1 MAVLKNKTDRSNFM
15 IVSKIF
21 LQDTG
26 LSLAERGLLAT
37 MHSLPDDWNFTIK
50 GMESILPDGEEKIR
64 KALNGLI
71 SRGYVQK
78 EQDKSARG
86 RFGQNSICIY
96 EKPMR
101 KEPLLE
107 KPVTENPV
115 TENLVAENP
124 ITENPLSVKSVAE
137 NPLPDIEAQYRNKE
151 LNNKEFNNESSINP
165 SDGEGST
172 EECRK
177 TIAENIK
184 LDWLLDAAGQRNE
197 DEVRMVREVYEVI
210 CDMVCYPR
218 KDVEIKGTRYP
229 WSVVRERFLKLEY
242 DHVASVLNRIMDAD
256 LNIKNMSAY
265 LISTLHAESMT
276 GTLEIQ
282 SGIHDEYL
290 KELRGH
296 PY

>member
-1 MAVLKNKTDRSNFM
+1 MAVLKNKTDRNNFL

-21 LQDTG
+21 RQDTS
-26 LSLAERGLLAT
+26 LSLTERGLLAT

-50 GMESILPDGEEKIR
+50 GMESILPDGEERIR

-78 EQDKSARG
+78 EQDKSERG

-96 EKPMR
+96 EKPVR
-101 KEPLLE
+101 KGPLLE
-107 KPVTENPV
+107 KPVTEKPI
-115 TENLVAENP
+115 TENSVAENP
-124 ITENPLSVKSVAE
+124 ITE

-151 LNNKEFNNESSINP
+151 LNNKEFNNESSVNP
-165 SDGEGST
+165 SNDEGST
-172 EECRK
+172 EEYRK
-177 TIAENIK
+177 LIAENIK
-184 LDWLLDAAGQRNE
+184 LDWLLDAARQRNE
-197 DEVRMVREVYEVI
+197 DEVRMVRKVYEVI
-210 CDMVCYPR
+210 CDMVCYPH

-229 WSVVRERFLKLEY
+229 WSAVRERFLKLEY
-242 DHVASVLNRIMDAD
+242 DHVASVLNRLMDAN

-265 LISTLHAESMT
+265 LISTLYTESMT

-282 SGIHDEYL
+282 SSIHDEYL

>member
-1 MAVLKNKTDRSNFM
+1 M

-21 LQDTG
+21 LQDTS

-37 MHSLPDDWNFTIK
+37 MHSLPDDWDFTVK
-50 GMESILPDGEEKIR
+50 GMERILPDGEARIK

-71 SRGYVQK
+71 AKGYVRR
-78 EQDKSARG
+78 EQDKTEHG
-86 RFGQNSICIY
+86 RFGNNLICIH
-96 EKPMR
+96 EKP
-101 KEPLLE
+101 LVE
-107 KPVTENPV
+107 KPPAEKPLTEKPPAEKPL
-115 TENLVAENP
+115 TEK
-124 ITENPLSVKSVAE
+124 PLSEKPPAE
-137 NPLPDIEAQYRNKE
+137 ESSADSPLAERQAQYSNKE
-151 LNNKEFNNESSINP
+151 LNNKEFNNESSINL
-165 SDGEGST
+165 SGEEGST
-172 EECRK
+172 EGYRDL
-177 TIAENIK
+177 IAENIK

-197 DEVRMVREVYEVI
+197 DEVHMVREVYEVI

-229 WSVVRERFLKLEY
+229 WSVLRERFLKLEY
-242 DHVASVLNRIMDAD
+242 DHVASVLNRIMDAS

-265 LISTLHAESMT
+265 LISTLYTESMT

>member
-21 LQDTG
+21 LQDTS

-37 MHSLPDDWNFTIK
+37 MHSLPDDWDFTVK
-50 GMESILPDGEEKIR
+50 GMERILPDGEARIK

-71 SRGYVQK
+71 AKGYVRR
-78 EQDKSARG
+78 EQDKTEHG
-86 RFGQNSICIY
+86 RFGNNLICIH
-96 EKPMR
+96 EKP
-101 KEPLLE
+101 LVE
-107 KPVTENPV
+107 KPP
-115 TENLVAENP
+115 AE
-124 ITENPLSVKSVAE
+124 KQ
-137 NPLPDIEAQYRNKE
+137 AQYRNKE

-197 DEVRMVREVYEVI
+197 DEVRIVREVYEVI

-218 KDVEIKGTRYP
+218 KDVEIKGTKYP
-229 WSVVRERFLKLEY
+229 WSAVRERFLKLEY
-242 DHVASVLNRIMDAD
+242 DHVASVLNRIMDAS

-276 GTLEIQ
+276 GTLGIQ
-282 SGIHDEYL
+282 SGIHDKYL

>member
-1 MAVLKNKTDRSNFM
+1 M

-21 LQDTG
+21 LQDTS

-37 MHSLPDDWNFTIK
+37 MHSLPDDWDFTVK
-50 GMESILPDGEEKIR
+50 GMERILPDGEARIK

-71 SRGYVQK
+71 AKGYVRR
-78 EQDKSARG
+78 EQDKTEHG
-86 RFGQNSICIY
+86 RFGNNLICIH
-96 EKPMR
+96 EKP
-101 KEPLLE
+101 LVE
-107 KPVTENPV
+107 KPPAEKPLAEKPLTEKPP
-115 TENLVAENP
+115 TEKPPAE
-124 ITENPLSVKSVAE
+124 ESSADSPLAE
-137 NPLPDIEAQYRNKE
+137 RQAQYSNKE
-151 LNNKEFNNESSINP
+151 LNNKEFNNESSINL
-165 SDGEGST
+165 SGEEGST
-172 EECRK
+172 EGYRDL
-177 TIAENIK
+177 IAENIK

-197 DEVRMVREVYEVI
+197 DEVHMVREVYEVI

-242 DHVASVLNRIMDAD
+242 DHVASVLNRIMDAS

-265 LISTLHAESMT
+265 LISTLYTESMT

>member
-21 LQDTG
+21 LQDTS

-37 MHSLPDDWNFTIK
+37 MHSLPDDWDFTVK
-50 GMESILPDGEEKIR
+50 GMERILPDGEARIK

-71 SRGYVQK
+71 AKGYVRR
-78 EQDKSARG
+78 EQDKTEHG
-86 RFGQNSICIY
+86 RFGNNLICIH
-96 EKPMR
+96 EKP
-101 KEPLLE
+101 LVE
-107 KPVTENPV
+107 KPPAEKPLTEKPPAEKPL
-115 TENLVAENP
+115 TEKPLTEKPSAEESSADLP
-124 ITENPLSVKSVAE
+124 PAE
-137 NPLPDIEAQYRNKE
+137 KQAQYSNKE

-165 SDGEGST
+165 SDGERST
-172 EECRK
+172 EGYRDL
-177 TIAENIK
+177 IAENIK
-184 LDWLLDAAGQRNE
+184 LDWLLDAARQRNE

-218 KDVEIKGTRYP
+218 KDVEIKGTKYP
-229 WSVVRERFLKLEY
+229 WSAVRERFFKLEY

-265 LISTLHAESMT
+265 LISTLYTESMT
-276 GTLEIQ
+276 GTLGIQ
-282 SGIHDEYL
+282 SSIHDEYL
-290 KELRGH
+290 KDLRGH

>member
-21 LQDTG
+21 LQDTS

-37 MHSLPDDWNFTIK
+37 MHSLPDDWDFTVK
-50 GMESILPDGEEKIR
+50 GMERILPDGEARIK

-71 SRGYVQK
+71 AKGYVRR
-78 EQDKSARG
+78 EQDKTEHG
-86 RFGQNSICIY
+86 RFGNNLICIH
-96 EKPMR
+96 EKP
-101 KEPLLE
+101 LVE
-107 KPVTENPV
+107 KPPAEKPLTEKPPAEKPL
-115 TENLVAENP
+115 TEK
-124 ITENPLSVKSVAE
+124 PLSEKPPAE
-137 NPLPDIEAQYRNKE
+137 ESSADSPPAEKQAQYSNKE

-197 DEVRMVREVYEVI
+197 DEVHMVREVYEVI

-242 DHVASVLNRIMDAD
+242 DHVASVLNRIMDAS

-265 LISTLHAESMT
+265 LISTLYTESMT

>member
-1 MAVLKNKTDRSNFM
+1 M

-21 LQDTG
+21 LQDTS

-37 MHSLPDDWNFTIK
+37 MHSLPDDWDFTVK
-50 GMESILPDGEEKIR
+50 GMERILPDGEARIK

-71 SRGYVQK
+71 VKGYVRR
-78 EQDKSARG
+78 EQDKTEHG
-86 RFGQNSICIY
+86 RFGNNLICIH
-96 EKPMR
+96 EKP
-101 KEPLLE
+101 LVE
-107 KPVTENPV
+107 KPPAEKPLTEKPP
-115 TENLVAENP
+115 AEESSADLP
-124 ITENPLSVKSVAE
+124 PAE
-137 NPLPDIEAQYRNKE
+137 KQAQYSNKE

-172 EECRK
+172 EGYRDL
-177 TIAENIK
+177 IAENIK

-229 WSVVRERFLKLEY
+229 WSAVRERFLKLEY

-265 LISTLHAESMT
+265 LISTLYTESMT

>member
-21 LQDTG
+21 LQDTS

-37 MHSLPDDWNFTIK
+37 MHSLPDDWDFTVK
-50 GMESILPDGEEKIR
+50 GMERILPDGEARIK

-71 SRGYVQK
+71 AKGYVRR
-78 EQDKSARG
+78 EQDKTEHG
-86 RFGQNSICIY
+86 RFGNNLICIH
-96 EKPMR
+96 EKP
-101 KEPLLE
+101 LVE
-107 KPVTENPV
+107 KPPAEKPLTEK
-115 TENLVAENP
+115 
-124 ITENPLSVKSVAE
+124 PLSEKPPAE
-137 NPLPDIEAQYRNKE
+137 ESSADSPLAERQAQYSNKE
-151 LNNKEFNNESSINP
+151 LNNKEFNNESSINL
-165 SDGEGST
+165 SGEEGST
-172 EECRK
+172 EGYRDL
-177 TIAENIK
+177 IAENIK

-242 DHVASVLNRIMDAD
+242 DHVASVLNRIMDAS

-265 LISTLHAESMT
+265 LISTLYTESMT
-276 GTLEIQ
+276 GTLGIQ

-290 KELRGH
+290 KDLRGH

>member
-1 MAVLKNKTDRSNFM
+1 M

-21 LQDTG
+21 LQDTS

-37 MHSLPDDWNFTIK
+37 MHSLPDDWDFTVK
-50 GMESILPDGEEKIR
+50 GMERILPDGEARIK

-71 SRGYVQK
+71 AKGYVRR
-78 EQDKSARG
+78 EQDKTEHG
-86 RFGQNSICIY
+86 RFGNNLICIH
-96 EKPMR
+96 EKP
-101 KEPLLE
+101 LVE
-107 KPVTENPV
+107 KPPAEKPLTEK
-115 TENLVAENP
+115 
-124 ITENPLSVKSVAE
+124 PLSEKPPAE
-137 NPLPDIEAQYRNKE
+137 ESSADSPLAERQAQYSNKE

-165 SDGEGST
+165 SDGERST
-172 EECRK
+172 EGYRDL
-177 TIAENIK
+177 IAENIK

-197 DEVRMVREVYEVI
+197 DEVHMVREVYEVI

-242 DHVASVLNRIMDAD
+242 DHVASVLNRIMDAS

-265 LISTLHAESMT
+265 LISTLYTESMT